1 MWISWVKFKQPRYRG
16 NMSSQRPIC
25 QCGWGG
31 LGGQSYKIYFL
42 NLQSYKMYLLNWQSI
57 VLLFEIPCARRARI
71 RWSSL
76 LSWKVWLTDEQTARN
91 GLLDVQIFTATLL
104 SIKYYSVSSCYSD
117 DLMIMTTRITGKV
130 GGGVIGYL
138 RRSHGRNQHIQEA
151 RRAFSYCISSLF
163 IFHFVFHFNFQ
174 FMSNFPPI
182 PCGLANQLGRIEKWG
197 KSPKVCFSNP
207 PWQKRIQLFC
217 TILI

>member
-1 MWISWVKFKQPRYRG
+1 M
-16 NMSSQRPIC
+16 
-25 QCGWGG
+25 
-31 LGGQSYKIYFL
+31 
-42 NLQSYKMYLLNWQSI
+42 
-57 VLLFEIPCARRARI
+57 
-71 RWSSL
+71 
-76 LSWKVWLTDEQTARN
+76 WLTDEQTARN

-163 IFHFVFHFNFQ
+163 IFHTLLYFILTFNLCQVSSLFPVEWPISWEGLKSGGNPQKSAFQIPPDKREYNYFVQSWFRKKNETNQFVEGGIPLPIGFLQWQGAIYLLLKIVLIYLCRIPILNEQQYFIFYIFLSENVIVLFQ
-174 FMSNFPPI
+174 
-182 PCGLANQLGRIEKWG
+182 
-197 KSPKVCFSNP
+197 
-207 PWQKRIQLFC
+207 
-217 TILI
+217 T